1 MLCIVLFIN
10 HILLSIFI
18 IQNSGRFEVGKKICL
33 NATGYH
39 PDQWKPSWSVK
50 TLLIALSS
58 FMVTE
63 GEGAVGSVDI
73 PAEKRKELAQKSRNY
88 TCSVCGMSHETLYKK
103 WDKKKETD
111 DDDEDDRGKDEM
123 TKSPDET
130 QGTSEEPST
139 QQTTAEDSAAQPQ
152 EKLNPMEI
160 LRRRRASR
168 MKQKAT
174 EASSKEVED
183 ENRTEQDSGNQ
194 GTEENGE
201 RGNGREILHDGN
213 NAPADGEGSEL
224 VLAPEETIRNAI
236 LDKTIVLI
244 ILAIIILALRKWLF
258 SLNKNE

>member
-1 MLCIVLFIN
+1 M
-10 HILLSIFI
+10 SIFI

-50 TLLIALSS
+50 TLLIALST

-103 WDKKKETD
+103 WDKKKEEE
-111 DDDEDDRGKDEM
+111 DEDDSGKDEM
-123 TKSPDET
+123 TKSSGEA

-139 QQTTAEDSAAQPQ
+139 QQTTAEGSAVQPQ

-174 EASSKEVED
+174 KTSPKEVED
-183 ENRTEQDSGNQ
+183 ENRTEQDSENQ
-194 GTEENGE
+194 GTEANGE
-201 RGNGREILHDGN
+201 RGNGREIPHDGN
-213 NAPADGEGSEL
+213 NAPADGEGGEL

-258 SLNKNE
+258 SLNINE